1 MRWIQSAIREG
12 GGRSPAEEWAREK
25 LDSDRRSRPSASCS
39 WSNVQRKVPISGFG
53 HEGEGVAEALIFT
66 LRTSQQEQSVSV
78 EAQFCELQQHAAWIS
93 PSMRQA

>member
-25 LDSDRRSRPSASCS
+25 LESDRRSHPSASCP
-39 WSNVQRKVPISGFG
+39 WSSAQRTAPVSGVG

-66 LRTSQQEQSVSV
+66 LRTSQQEQSASV
-78 EAQFCELQQHAAWIS
+78 EAQSCDSQQHAAWIS